1 MESRIN
7 LCLNRC
13 RAEKRSA
20 LVVYATVGCPTP
32 EESEVLIDRL
42 IDAGADMIELGVPF
56 SDPMAD
62 GPVIQRAGQVALKAG
77 TTLPKILEIATR
89 VRAAHPE
96 TRDVIFSGMDEGT
109 YRAFCEYLREACRL
123 AFDLYLFYSL
133 RSGIR
138 SNFTQRNRRIRWAW
152 RCSHC
157 SPSL

>member
-42 IDAGADMIELGVPF
+42 IDAGADMSELGVHF

-89 VRAAHPE
+89 IRAAHPE
-96 TRDVIFSGMDEGT
+96 TPLVLFSYYNVLFHYGLDRLGGALKKAGIDGVLVVDLPMEERGEFMLVCET
-109 YRAFCEYLREACRL
+109 YGLDFIPLV
-123 AFDLYLFYSL
+123 
-133 RSGIR
+133 
-138 SNFTQRNRRIRWAW
+138 
-152 RCSHC
+152 
-157 SPSL
+157 SPAT

>member
-89 VRAAHPE
+89 IRAAHPE
-96 TRDVIFSGMDEGT
+96 TPLVLFPTTMCCSITGSTGSAERLKKPAST
-109 YRAFCEYLREACRL
+109 ACL
-123 AFDLYLFYSL
+123 S
-133 RSGIR
+133 
-138 SNFTQRNRRIRWAW
+138 
-152 RCSHC
+152 
-157 SPSL
+157 